1 MQPLSGS
8 LADLISVL
16 SLALWSFVVLVWDL
30 RHRQIPNLL
39 IATAWVPA
47 LVVALVGGQGL
58 LGQSLVSGLG
68 GLVIAAVVTLPG
80 FFRSALGGGDVKLA
94 ACLGWIGGWA
104 GAMVMVLVA
113 AVLLG
118 LAAMVIVLRQR
129 MGTGLAPASGKR
141 LARFAAGPAFVI
153 GFWAVLGLRLA

>member
-1 MQPLSGS
+1 LHPLSGS
-8 LADLISVL
+8 VAELISVL
-16 SLALWSFVVLVWDL
+16 SLAIWSVAILVWDL

-39 IATAWVPA
+39 IAAAWIPA
-47 LVVALVGGQGL
+47 LVVTLVGGQGL

-68 GLVIAAVVTLPG
+68 GLAIAAAVTLPG

-104 GAMVMVLVA
+104 GALVMVLVA

-118 LAAMVIVLRQR
+118 LAAAMIVLRNR
-129 MGTGLAPASGKR
+129 LGTGLAPASGKL